1 MIKRIS
7 ASLLLSPYDL
17 KPLRDDFTVIGV
29 FNPGAV
35 RVNDEIVLLVRVAEK
50 PRYHRPGFM
59 GLPRWEPNGKVVV
72 DWVSEDELERSGP
85 RVVRRKPDNLVR
97 LTSISHLRV
106 FRSPDSGSMEWTPG
120 SVLLPT
126 PPTEEFGLEDPRI
139 VEIDET

>member
-1 MIKRIS
+1 MNKRIS
-7 ASLLLSPYDL
+7 ESHLLRPQDL
-17 KPLRDDFTVIGV
+17 KPLCDNFKVIGV
-29 FNPGAV
+29 FIPGAV
-35 RVNDEIVLLVRVAEK
+35 KVDDELAGVAEK
-50 PRYHRPGFM
+50 PRDHRPGFM

-72 DWVSEDELERSGP
+72 DWASEDELERSDPG
-85 RVVRRKPDNLVR
+85 VVRRKPDNLVR

-126 PPTEEFGLEDPRI
+126 PPIEEFGLEDPRI